1 MKKPEKPYQY
11 SYQEL
16 SAFCLQI
23 GLLLEAAVPLDEGL
37 TIMAED
43 AGCEDEK
50 QLLLYMAEGA
60 ELGDPFFKVLED
72 AGTFPLYVVRMAK
85 LGQQSGTLDQMMK
98 SLSDYYEKEYRL
110 LVNVKNALTYPIMMV
125 VMLLVV
131 LFVLFSKV
139 MPVFDQVYE
148 QLGAKMSPAARSAIR
163 LGGLFSG
170 AALIAAAVIAL
181 AVFGIWAASRF
192 GHRISLVDK
201 MVNYVKC
208 HSRIALAIANRRFTS
223 VLALTLKSGME
234 FEKGL
239 ELAGE
244 LVDNGKVAAQV
255 EKCGRTLETGASYYQ
270 AMKDTGLFSG
280 FYVQMIKVGSRSG
293 RLDAVMEEIS
303 EDFEQAADQS
313 MDNML
318 ARFEPTIVAVLA
330 VSVGLVLLSVMLPL
344 VGVLAAIG

>member
-37 TIMAED
+37 AIMAED

-244 LVDNGKVAAQV
+244 LVDNGKVAAQI

-280 FYVQMIKVGSRSG
+280 FYVQMIKVGSCSG

>member
-37 TIMAED
+37 AIMAED

-181 AVFGIWAASRF
+181 AVFGIWTASRF

-208 HSRIALAIANRRFTS
+208 HSRIALVIANRRFTS

-244 LVDNGKVAAQV
+244 LVDNGKVAAQI

>member
-1 MKKPEKPYQY
+1 M
-11 SYQEL
+11 
-16 SAFCLQI
+16 
-23 GLLLEAAVPLDEGL
+23 PLDEGL
-37 TIMAED
+37 AIMAED

-208 HSRIALAIANRRFTS
+208 DSRIALAIANRRFTS

-244 LVDNGKVAAQV
+244 LVDNGKVAAQI
-255 EKCGRTLETGASYYQ
+255 EKCGQTLETGASYYQ

>member
-23 GLLLEAAVPLDEGL
+23 GLLLEAAVPRDEGL
-37 TIMAED
+37 AIMAED

-192 GHRISLVDK
+192 GHRITLVDK
-201 MVNYVKC
+201 MVNYVKY

-244 LVDNGKVAAQV
+244 LVDNGKVAAQI
-255 EKCGRTLETGASYYQ
+255 ERCGRTLETGASYYQ
-270 AMKDTGLFSG
+270 AMKETGLFSG

>member
-37 TIMAED
+37 AIMAED

-244 LVDNGKVAAQV
+244 LVDNGKVAAQI

-313 MDNML
+313 MDNIL